1 MFSNST
7 RCAMAVAISLLT
19 SVSFAQEYSESHLAE
34 ARKALTATKAT
45 DSFDG
50 ILLGA
55 AAQLKQQLITGSP
68 DKSELINA
76 TVDEEAIALAARR
89 GALEGEAA
97 RLFAST
103 FTDEELKS
111 IAVFFSSS
119 AGSKY
124 LESTPILARELGKL
138 ARVWGAGINRDLAN
152 NVSKKLAGSGN

>member
-1 MFSNST
+1 MFSTST
-7 RCAMAVAISLLT
+7 RCAMAVAFSLLT
-19 SVSFAQEYSESHLAE
+19 SAGFAQEISESHLAE
-34 ARKALTATKAT
+34 ARKALTATRAT

-55 AAQLKQQLITGSP
+55 AAQLKKKLITGSP
-68 DKSELINA
+68 DKAELIGN

-103 FTDEELKS
+103 FTQEELKS
-111 IAVFFSSS
+111 IAVFFSSP

-124 LESTPILARELGKL
+124 LASTPILARELGKS
-138 ARVWGAGINRDLAN
+138 ARIWGAGINRDLAT
-152 NVSKKLAGSGN
+152 NVQKKLVGAGN